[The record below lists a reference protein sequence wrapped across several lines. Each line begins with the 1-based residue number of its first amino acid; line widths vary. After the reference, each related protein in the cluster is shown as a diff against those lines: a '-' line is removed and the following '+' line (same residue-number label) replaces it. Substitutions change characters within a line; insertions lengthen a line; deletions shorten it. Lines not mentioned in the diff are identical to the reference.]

1 MACHGSSGELRL
13 MAFLGSL
20 PTFARTVRQLRLS
33 QIAWRAVHVARMQAD
48 NRVPALGA
56 ARVRPDPNARPA
68 ALPALEI
75 PGIGPR
81 PAQLWQQGI
90 VEYHGITASRHDWK
104 GEGQSR
110 LWRYERQYHGELV
123 SLAASNT
130 ADARALIDDW
140 IASNPPCRGEA
151 WEPYPVARRLLNWS
165 LAGAIAPS
173 LRSHLAPWMA
183 AQMRFLARRLER
195 HLLGNH
201 LLCDLCALVAAAASL
216 ECEDSASVGTRAA
229 RRLER
234 ELERQVLPDGG
245 YAERTAQYHL
255 IVLQDALLALVLHR
269 ARGRTLATDAV
280 LARMLGWV
288 ERIRRRDGSFPCLN
302 DAVPGS
308 SPSIDTISGLAK
320 LAGVIPPGNVAAAV
334 TELPDTGW
342 TLVRVGA
349 YELLF
354 EHGEIGPKEQPGHGH
369 ADTLSFELMWDGE
382 PVVTDTGVTTYAP
395 GEIRNFERS
404 AAAHATVSVNGQ
416 GADEIWASFRVGGR
430 GRSMYLGTSSPWP
443 GAWLLRGQVRSYQG
457 WTHHRSLLFWPKQVL
472 VVCDDVLHAPA
483 RAQILSNLPLD
494 PAWRVADLA
503 EDGGILESA
512 TARLQLVVLAGQAL
526 SAVRG
531 EYPRCQGWVGRGF
544 GAGEGRVSVRLRPD
558 ERGRLVYALVA
569 PEVRVSFAGGELRM
583 DTDSFS
589 QQLKFPEPLS

>member
-1 MACHGSSGELRL
+1 
-13 MAFLGSL
+13 MAFPGSL
-20 PTFARTVRQLRLS
+20 PTLARTVRQLRLS

-56 ARVRPDPNARPA
+56 GRVRPDPSARPA
-68 ALPALEI
+68 VLPALEI
-75 PGIGPR
+75 PGIDPS
-81 PAQLWQQGI
+81 PARLWQQGI

-104 GEGQSR
+104 GESQSK
-110 LWRYERQYHGELV
+110 LWRYERQYHSEIV
-123 SLAASNT
+123 SLAATNIEG
-130 ADARALIDDW
+130 ARALIDDW

-165 LAGAIAPS
+165 LAGAITPS
-173 LRSHLAPWMA
+173 LRPHLAPWVA
-183 AQMRFLARRLER
+183 VQMRFLAGRLEC

-201 LLCDLCALVAAAASL
+201 LLCDLCALVAAAATL
-216 ECEDSASVGTRAA
+216 ECEDSAVVGMRAA
-229 RRLER
+229 HRLER

-269 ARGRTLATDAV
+269 ARGRAFAADAV

-288 ERIRRRDGSFPCLN
+288 EKIRRRDGSFPCLN
-302 DAVPGS
+302 DAAPGS
-308 SPSIDTISGLAK
+308 LPSIDTIHGLAK

-342 TLVRVGA
+342 TLVRVGE

-404 AAAHATVSVNGQ
+404 ARAHATVSVNGQ

-430 GRSMYLGTSSPWP
+430 GRPMYLGTSSPWP
-443 GAWLLRGQVRSYQG
+443 GAWLLRGQVRAYQA
-457 WTHHRSLLFWPKQVL
+457 WTHHRSLLFWPKQLL

-494 PAWRVADLA
+494 PAWRVADLV

-512 TARLQLVVLAGQAL
+512 TARLQLVVLAGQAM

-531 EYPRCQGWVGRGF
+531 EYPECQGWVGRGF
-544 GAGEGRVSVRLRPD
+544 GAAEGRVSVRLRPD
-558 ERGRLVYALVA
+558 ERGRLMYALVA
-569 PEVRVSFAGGELRM
+569 PEVRVSFGDGELRM

-589 QQLKFPEPLS
+589 QQLKFPEPSP

>member
-1 MACHGSSGELRL
+1 
-13 MAFLGSL
+13 
-20 PTFARTVRQLRLS
+20 
-33 QIAWRAVHVARMQAD
+33 
-48 NRVPALGA
+48 
-56 ARVRPDPNARPA
+56 
-68 ALPALEI
+68 
-75 PGIGPR
+75 
-81 PAQLWQQGI
+81 

-110 LWRYERQYHGELV
+110 LWRYERQYQSELV
-123 SLAASNT
+123 SLAA
-130 ADARALIDDW
+130 ADIEAARALIDDW

-173 LRSHLAPWMA
+173 LRPHLAPWMA
-183 AQMRFLARRLER
+183 VQMRFLAGRLER

-201 LLCDLCALVAAAASL
+201 LLCDLCALVAAAATL
-216 ECEDSASVGTRAA
+216 ECEDSAVVGMRAA
-229 RRLER
+229 HRLER

-269 ARGRTLATDAV
+269 TRGRALASAAV

-288 ERIRRRDGSFPCLN
+288 EKIRRRDGSFPCLN
-302 DAVPGS
+302 DAAPGS
-308 SPSIDTISGLAK
+308 SLSIDTIHGLAK

-349 YELLF
+349 HELLF

-369 ADTLSFELMWDGE
+369 ADALSFELVWDGV
-382 PVVTDTGVTTYAP
+382 PVITDTGVTTYAP

-404 AAAHATVSVNGQ
+404 PDAHATVSVDGQ

-430 GRSMYLGTSSPWP
+430 GRPMYLGTSSPWP
-443 GAWLLRGQVRSYQG
+443 GAWLLRGQVESYQG
-457 WTHHRSLLFWPKQVL
+457 WTHCRSLLFWPKQLL
-472 VVCDDVLHAPA
+472 VVCDDLLHVPEG
-483 RAQILSNLPLD
+483 AQILSNLPLD

-503 EDGGILESA
+503 EGCGVLESND
-512 TARLQLVVLAGQAL
+512 ARLQLVVLAGRAM

-531 EYPRCQGWVGRGF
+531 EYPGCPGWVGRGF
-544 GAGEGRVSVRLRPD
+544 GAGEGRVSVCLQPD

-569 PEVRVSFAGGELRM
+569 PEVHISLAAGELRI
-583 DTDSFS
+583 DTDSVS
-589 QQLKFPEPLS
+589 QRLKFPEPLP

>member
-1 MACHGSSGELRL
+1 
-13 MAFLGSL
+13 
-20 PTFARTVRQLRLS
+20 
-33 QIAWRAVHVARMQAD
+33 
-48 NRVPALGA
+48 
-56 ARVRPDPNARPA
+56 
-68 ALPALEI
+68 
-75 PGIGPR
+75 
-81 PAQLWQQGI
+81 
-90 VEYHGITASRHDWK
+90 
-104 GEGQSR
+104 
-110 LWRYERQYHGELV
+110 
-123 SLAASNT
+123 
-130 ADARALIDDW
+130 
-140 IASNPPCRGEA
+140 
-151 WEPYPVARRLLNWS
+151 
-165 LAGAIAPS
+165 
-173 LRSHLAPWMA
+173 
-183 AQMRFLARRLER
+183 
-195 HLLGNH
+195 
-201 LLCDLCALVAAAASL
+201 
-216 ECEDSASVGTRAA
+216 
-229 RRLER
+229 
-234 ELERQVLPDGG
+234 
-245 YAERTAQYHL
+245 
-255 IVLQDALLALVLHR
+255 
-269 ARGRTLATDAV
+269 
-280 LARMLGWV
+280 
-288 ERIRRRDGSFPCLN
+288 
-302 DAVPGS
+302 
-308 SPSIDTISGLAK
+308 LAK

-457 WTHHRSLLFWPKQVL
+457 WTHHRSLLFWPAQLL
-472 VVCDDVLHAPA
+472 VVCDDVLRVPE
-483 RAQILSNLPLD
+483 RAQVFSNLPLD

-512 TARLQLVVLAGQAL
+512 AARLQLVVLAGQAM
-526 SAVRG
+526 STVRG

-544 GAGEGRVSVRLRPD
+544 GAGEGRVSVRFRPD

-569 PEVRVSFAGGELRM
+569 PEVRLSFAGGELRM